1 MTEHIQSWAHL
12 TVPGIKCL
20 IFTSKRK
27 GKTLTLEQ
35 VYLFFIFL
43 VREKSVGESNP
54 GLWSLIQANLITVTE
69 TKIQAI

>member
-43 VREKSVGESNP
+43 VREKALANQTQDSE
-54 GLWSLIQANLITVTE
+54 ANLITVTVTE
-69 TKIQAI
+69 IQAI

>member
-1 MTEHIQSWAHL
+1 MTGHIQSWAHP

-20 IFTSKRK
+20 IFTSNRK

-43 VREKSVGESNP
+43 VREKA
-54 GLWSLIQANLITVTE
+54 LANQTQDSEVLSKLTW
-69 TKIQAI
+69 